1 MIPKHKEKK
10 MLISSFLKYFPFLS
24 EAKIIMLKF
33 VGGEK
38 VFLPTNEIYV
48 GWGPKP
54 KLDDGLGA

>member
-33 VGGEK
+33 VGGGK

-48 GWGPKP
+48 G
-54 KLDDGLGA
+54 LGA